1 MVPIPRIAYQSSYQE
16 TMTQLVIVG
25 GGHAAAQL
33 CASLLEK
40 KFDGKIILVTDEP
53 HVPYH
58 RPPLSKTLI
67 KDAAAVLPELRNA
80 AFYEQGA
87 IEMRLATHVL
97 RIDRAAKTI
106 RLSGPDGESDL
117 AYDHLVLATGASQ
130 REIPHAPDG
139 TANIFYLRTYA
150 HAVALRDAL
159 AQANRV
165 FVLGG
170 GFIGLEVAAS
180 ARQLGKDVTVFETQ
194 PRLLARAVSPDIS
207 DHLTHVHRGN
217 GIDLR
222 LGAAIDDVLVEE
234 GRFAGIKVNGELL
247 QADLLVVGIGAIP
260 RTALAKEAGLDVDG
274 GIVVDHHMLT
284 ADPSISAI
292 GDCATFP
299 HPSSPAPM
307 RLESVQNANDQAK
320 TVAARMCGDA
330 QAYVSVPWFWSD
342 QGEARLQITGLWR
355 PGYTSVRRA
364 AAKGNGFSL
373 LHFDGEQFC
382 AIESI
387 NSPVDQMGGRKLLQG
402 GLSPD
407 PVTVGDVAVPLKAKG

>member
-1 MVPIPRIAYQSSYQE
+1 
-16 TMTQLVIVG
+16 MTQLVIVG

-33 CASLLEK
+33 CASLIEK

-67 KDAAAVLPELRNA
+67 KDGAAVLPELRNA
-80 AFYEQGA
+80 AFYEQGG
-87 IEMRLATHVL
+87 IDMRLATRVL
-97 RIDRAAKTI
+97 RIDRDAKTV
-106 RLSGPDGESDL
+106 RLSGPGGESDL

-130 REIPHAPDG
+130 REIAHAPDG
-139 TANIFYLRTYA
+139 TANLFYLRTYA

-159 AQANRV
+159 AQAQRV

-194 PRLLARAVSPDIS
+194 PRLLARAVSPEIS
-207 DHLTHVHRGN
+207 EHLTTVHRGN

-222 LGAAIDDVLVEE
+222 LGATLNDVRVEQGTFVGIDVD
-234 GRFAGIKVNGELL
+234 GESLR
-247 QADLLVVGIGAIP
+247 ADLLVVGIGAIA
-260 RTALAKEAGLDVDG
+260 RTALAREAGLDVDD

-292 GDCATFP
+292 GDCAIFP
-299 HPSSPAPM
+299 HPASPAPM

-320 TVAARMCGDA
+320 TVAARLCGDA

-342 QGEARLQITGLWR
+342 QGEARLQITGIWK

-373 LHFDGEQFC
+373 LHFEGERLR

-387 NSPVDQMGGRKLLQG
+387 NSPVDQMGGRKLLQAG
-402 GLSPD
+402 ASPD
-407 PVTVGDVAVPLKAKG
+407 PATAGDAAVPLKAVG